1 MTRILLLILL
11 VGSAGIDAESQPFTL
26 SFKAGLSGG
35 EEVPPVKTRARGEAS
50 FHFSEEQHKIG
61 YTLSVTDT
69 ENPVGANIHLGKK
82 GEKGPAVANLFAGP
96 RQGGAVT
103 YILAEGTIRSY
114 QLIGPLQ
121 GKSIESLI
129 EMMRNGAAYINVYT
143 EGHPGGEIRG
153 QILGDL

>member
-1 MTRILLLILL
+1 
-11 VGSAGIDAESQPFTL
+11 
-26 SFKAGLSGG
+26 
-35 EEVPPVKTRARGEAS
+35 
-50 FHFSEEQHKIG
+50 
-61 YTLSVTDT
+61 
-69 ENPVGANIHLGKK
+69 VGANIHLGKK